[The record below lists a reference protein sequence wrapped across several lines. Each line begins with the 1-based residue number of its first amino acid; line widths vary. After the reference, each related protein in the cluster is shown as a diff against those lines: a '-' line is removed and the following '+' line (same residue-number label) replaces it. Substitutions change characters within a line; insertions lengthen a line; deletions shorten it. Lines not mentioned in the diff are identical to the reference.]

1 MIDDDDDFFISKIF
15 IMTRYEY

>member
-1 MIDDDDDFFISKIF
+1 MMMISYTSKIF